1 MTRILHVITSLE
13 IGGAEKLMV
22 DLIPRLKSPEIE
34 VDLLVFNPT
43 RTIFTEQLEEQGI
56 KVMTLSNSANVYNP
70 LNILR
75 LLPIIREY
83 DIIHTHNTA
92 CQLFVPIAKVL
103 SFAKCKLVT
112 TEHNTT
118 NRRRNKKYLKLLDQW
133 MYSKY
138 LAVIGVSE
146 KATDNLKKYLGN
158 KINSINITT
167 IANGIDFVLFNNAK
181 SKDLHSELGL
191 SSDSKLITMVSRFDK
206 QKDQQTLIKSA
217 KYLPDNNHILL
228 VGEGNYEQKQYCIE
242 LVQSL
247 SLFNRIHFLGIRHD
261 IPQIL
266 KGSNLIVLSSH
277 YEGLSLS
284 SIEAMAS
291 GRPFVAS
298 DVPGLREVVSGA
310 GILFPDGNSQKLAEI
325 LNKLLSDK
333 VYYISVVN
341 SCVNKA
347 KEFDISE
354 TVKKYLKSYCEL

>member
-1 MTRILHVITSLE
+1 MIRILHVITSLE

-56 KVMTLSNSANVYNP
+56 KVMRLSNSANVYNL
-70 LNILR
+70 LNIFR
-75 LLPIIREY
+75 LIPIIRQY

-103 SFAKCKLVT
+103 SFAKCRLIT
-112 TEHNTT
+112 TEHSTH
-118 NRRRNKKYLKLLDQW
+118 NRRRGKILLKMVDIWMYRRYKRVICVSDKVEQSLKTHLKGKANCAKLITINNGVNVDKFMQAHPFSELPFISRNDRIIIMVARFAYPKDQNTVIKSLQDLPQNVKLLFVGD
-133 MYSKY
+133 
-138 LAVIGVSE
+138 G
-146 KATDNLKKYLGN
+146 D
-158 KINSINITT
+158 T
-167 IANGIDFVLFNNAK
+167 IDE
-181 SKDLHSELGL
+181 SKDLVDKMSL
-191 SSDSKLITMVSRFDK
+191 KSRVF
-206 QKDQQTLIKSA
+206 
-217 KYLPDNNHILL
+217 
-228 VGEGNYEQKQYCIE
+228 
-242 LVQSL
+242 
-247 SLFNRIHFLGIRHD
+247 FLGIS
-261 IPQIL
+261 
-266 KGSNLIVLSSH
+266 SNIAELMKLAEIIVLASH

-284 SIEAMAS
+284 SVEAMAS

-354 TVKKYLKSYCEL
+354 TVKQYLKSYCEL